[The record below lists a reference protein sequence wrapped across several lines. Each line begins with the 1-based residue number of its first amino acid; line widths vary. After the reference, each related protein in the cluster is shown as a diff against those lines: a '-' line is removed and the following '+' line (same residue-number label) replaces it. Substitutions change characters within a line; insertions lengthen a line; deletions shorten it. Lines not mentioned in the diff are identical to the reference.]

1 MRLTK
6 RQLVKLIR
14 EAAHEDSDFAEET
27 YDSRYGDQDRLA
39 GFADGVDRYDL
50 YTGPDGDAASAALD
64 DLMEEVSNFMNAA
77 REKLDAL
84 MKKHEKDDSGL
95 ADYEAQDAVK
105 HEFGRAVLGKFER

>member
-1 MRLTK
+1 MRITK
-6 RQLVKLIR
+6 RQLIQLIR

-27 YDSRYGDQDRLA
+27 YASRYGDQDRLA

-50 YTGPDGDAASAALD
+50 YTGPDGEAAAAALD

-77 REKLDAL
+77 RDKLDAII
-84 MKKHEKDDSGL
+84 KKHENDGSGM

>member
-6 RQLVKLIR
+6 RQLIQLIR
-14 EAAHEDSDFAEET
+14 EAAHEDPDFAEET
-27 YDSRYGDQDRLA
+27 YASRYGDQDRLA

-50 YTGPDGDAASAALD
+50 YTGPDGEAAAATLD

-77 REKLDAL
+77 REKMDAII
-84 MKKHEKDDSGL
+84 KKHENDDSGM

-105 HEFGRAVLGKFER
+105 HVFGQAILGRFER